1 MIFLYIITAILLLLS
16 ILKDKRKT
24 VKALKIAWMK
34 FKNILPAFIGMLVLV
49 SIVLFLVPNEV
60 ILKYLGTQNLLDGLL
75 IASFFGSIT
84 VMPGFIAYPLSG
96 ILLEQGVPYTI
107 LAAFVTTLMMVG
119 VVTFPVEQKFLG
131 TKIAIVRNI
140 IGLIIALIVS
150 LCIGLFYGEISL

>member
-24 VKALKIAWMK
+24 VKALKIAWKK

-96 ILLEQGVPYTI
+96 ILLEQGVPYTV

>member
-1 MIFLYIITAILLLLS
+1 MLLLS

-24 VKALKIAWMK
+24 VKALKIAWKK

-96 ILLEQGVPYTI
+96 ILLEQGVPYTV

>member
-1 MIFLYIITAILLLLS
+1 MIYLYIITAILLFLS
-16 ILKDKRKT
+16 ILKDRQKT
-24 VKALKIAWMK
+24 VKALKIGWKK
-34 FKNILPAFIGMLVLV
+34 FKNILPAFVGMLVLV
-49 SIVLFLVPNEV
+49 SIVLFLVPKEM

-96 ILLEQGVPYTI
+96 ILSDQGVPYTI

-131 TKIAIVRNI
+131 TKIAILRNI
-140 IGLIIALIVS
+140 IGLIIALVVS
-150 LCIGLFYGEISL
+150 LVVGFLYGEIAL